1 LNRTLFFR
9 SVKIMWPRG
18 EEEQKRTKNCG
29 FCSYMRREDAEQAM
43 NYLQG
48 KSIMGSPIRVGWGRG
63 VTLPLQ
69 PVMLKGGIMPSEST
83 TVDPMK
89 PMISSDYA
97 LPSNALRYEIQIPED
112 RSVKKLIDHLASFVS
127 KLGHVFEKVI
137 MEREQ
142 ENEQFRFMFLP
153 NHPHHMYYR
162 WKTYSLS
169 QGDSQDSWRQSPF
182 QMLMGGP
189 FWVPPE
195 KKDEQQ
201 KERDIRKA
209 SSRVRTP
216 SRSRSRSRKR
226 VRTEKEAS
234 SSSSVSSQR
243 LREKEK
249 ERGRLSSKDLL
260 TFEDL
265 LRGVTMERD
274 KVRDV
279 MAFCLDHAEEAKDV
293 AEIMCDSLTLA
304 ETPITKKLARLFAL
318 SDVLHN
324 SSTIGVRNASAY
336 RGEFQVYC
344 MCAYV
349 YVRESV

>member
-1 LNRTLFFR
+1 MCREFANYGDIA

-43 NYLQG
+43 IHMQG
-48 KSIMGSPIRVGWGRG
+48 KMILGSPIRVGWGRG
-63 VTLPLQ
+63 VTLPSQ
-69 PVMLKGGIMPSEST
+69 PVMRKGGIIVADALISSEL
-83 TVDPMK
+83 PQ

-97 LPSNALRYEIQIPED
+97 IPSNALRFEVQIPED
-112 RSVKKLIDHLASFVS
+112 RNIKKLIDHLASFVA
-127 KLGHVFEKVI
+127 KLGHVFEKVV

-142 ENEQFRFMFLP
+142 DNEQFRFMFLP

-169 QGDSQDSWRQSPF
+169 QGDSLESWRQAPF

-195 KKDEQQ
+195 KKEKVDEN

-209 SSRVRTP
+209 SSRVRST
-216 SRSRSRSRKR
+216 SRSRSRSNSRERANRKR
-226 VRTEKEAS
+226 LRAEKES
-234 SSSSVSSQR
+234 SSSQR
-243 LREKEK
+243 SK
-249 ERGRLSSKDLL
+249 ERGRLAARELA

-265 LRGVTMERD
+265 LRGLTMERE

-279 MAFCLDHAEEAKDV
+279 MAFCLDHAEEAKDIS
-293 AEIMCDSLTLA
+293 EIMCDSLTLS

-324 SSTIGVRNASAY
+324 SSTPGVRNASAY
-336 RGEFQVYC
+336 RGEFQVL
-344 MCAYV
+344 
-349 YVRESV
+349 SILL